1 MRPKSIVMFE
11 RVVLIS
17 LLLGIF
23 NAFLMWDRL
32 SADAAAQGMTSG
44 TLITVQAIT
53 TAIYLLLIWFIA
65 RKASPVA
72 KWIYV
77 VLTVLGV
84 LLALAGMGQTM
95 TMGTA
100 SIIITVIQYI
110 LLIFSVWLLFK
121 PDAKAWFADGREE
134 VSTDSYQ

>member
-11 RVVLIS
+11 RVVVIS
-17 LLLGIF
+17 LLLGIL

-32 SADAAAQGMTSG
+32 SADAAAQGMTSD

-65 RKASPVA
+65 RKGSPVA

-95 TMGTA
+95 TMGAA
-100 SIIITVIQYI
+100 SIVITVIQYI